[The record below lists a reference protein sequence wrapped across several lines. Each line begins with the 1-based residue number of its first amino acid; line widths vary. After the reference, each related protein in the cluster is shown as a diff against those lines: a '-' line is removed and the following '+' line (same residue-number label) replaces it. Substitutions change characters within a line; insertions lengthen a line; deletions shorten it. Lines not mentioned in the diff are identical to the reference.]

1 MRKNSHKICKTLKIK
16 KDTWDREQNSETV
29 SHSKTVGVANLI
41 MKKASYCILFP
52 NTLIFLNYP
61 RSNNNAT
68 SLAFCCCFQR
78 INVSATKIII
88 FFLYIN
94 TNKRKLQIE
103 RVTVLF
109 SEDNLCFL
117 FWLAIETS
125 GPNSLFQC
133 INTSTAM
140 KICW

>member
-1 MRKNSHKICKTLKIK
+1 M
-16 KDTWDREQNSETV
+16 E
-29 SHSKTVGVANLI
+29 VANLI

-61 RSNNNAT
+61 RSNTNAT

-133 INTSTAM
+133 INTSTTM
-140 KICW
+140 LITKIELEEKKQKKSQCNLCLLQHEIFFP